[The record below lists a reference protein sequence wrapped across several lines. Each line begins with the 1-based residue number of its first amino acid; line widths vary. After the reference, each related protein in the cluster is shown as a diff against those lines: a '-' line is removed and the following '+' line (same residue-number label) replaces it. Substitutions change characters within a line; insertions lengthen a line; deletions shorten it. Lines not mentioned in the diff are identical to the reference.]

1 MKETVRE
8 PEEGRPEK
16 VYEGSTLNKMKIDR
30 HQSSNWQNIAEI
42 PEEQFEDYIQSK
54 AEITT
59 SGAVKIA
66 KKLKTLEQRKE
77 LAEKGKGVKLDK
89 SIDLRLGDFRNVLSD
104 IEPINLILT
113 DPPYTAEYLP
123 LWGDLAKFAKN
134 KLKDNGYLIAYSGQY
149 HLPQVINYLSSELD
163 YIWTFCLYHEGNT
176 QIVNNVNVI
185 CRWKPILIFQ
195 KNKTKFKDTIQDY
208 IILDKREKGYHNW
221 QQGLPAIQ
229 KFIEYFTNPG
239 DIVCDPFSGSGTVLL
254 ACKNSNRLF
263 IGAEI
268 NIENYNITKERTQ
281 NGL

>member
-1 MKETVRE
+1 MIGTK
-8 PEEGRPEK
+8 
-16 VYEGSTLNKMKIDR
+16 SHDITLSNLGITKN
-30 HQSSNWQNIAEI
+30 QSSNWQNIADI
-42 PEEQFEDYIQSK
+42 PEEQFEDYIKKQK
-54 AEITT
+54 EITT

-239 DIVCDPFSGSGTVLL
+239 DIVCDPFSGSGTVVL

-268 NIENYNITKERTQ
+268 NIENYNIAKERTQ